1 MPLTQAA
8 PPTSA
13 RPPLRFDRN
22 ELAGAFGALG
32 TDLPLLIGV
41 IAASGL
47 DSASVLILF
56 GLMQVLS
63 GWWYRMPMPVQP
75 LKGFAALVIAQKIP
89 AKVIYG
95 GGLAVGIGMFVLSVS
110 GLIDWLA
117 RLVPKTVIRGIQLG
131 LALQLSTLALKQ
143 YVGADGV
150 QGYLLAAV
158 AFGIITALIGNR
170 RYPAAILVVT
180 LGVGYALVFKL
191 DLTTAQRA
199 LGFHLPTWRVPA
211 TADIITGALLL
222 ALPQIPLSLGNSVL
236 ATKQVAQDYFPERPL
251 TVRQIGFTYSLM
263 NLVNPFLGGFPVCHG
278 SGGMVGHYTY
288 GARSGGS
295 VMLYGALYLTLGLFF
310 SQGFTEV
317 VQIFPLPVLGVLL
330 TFEALT
336 LAALLRDI
344 SSQRNNLLVALL
356 VGVISANLPYGYL
369 VGLLVGTAVYYAQ
382 ERGWLGFGRS

>member
-1 MPLTQAA
+1 
-8 PPTSA
+8 
-13 RPPLRFDRN
+13 
-22 ELAGAFGALG
+22 
-32 TDLPLLIGV
+32 
-41 IAASGL
+41 
-47 DSASVLILF
+47 
-56 GLMQVLS
+56 
-63 GWWYRMPMPVQP
+63 
-75 LKGFAALVIAQKIP
+75 
-89 AKVIYG
+89 
-95 GGLAVGIGMFVLSVS
+95 
-110 GLIDWLA
+110 
-117 RLVPKTVIRGIQLG
+117 
-131 LALQLSTLALKQ
+131 
-143 YVGADGV
+143 
-150 QGYLLAAV
+150 
-158 AFGIITALIGNR
+158 
-170 RYPAAILVVT
+170 
-180 LGVGYALVFKL
+180 
-191 DLTTAQRA
+191 
-199 LGFHLPTWRVPA
+199 
-211 TADIITGALLL
+211 
-222 ALPQIPLSLGNSVL
+222 
-236 ATKQVAQDYFPERPL
+236 
-251 TVRQIGFTYSLM
+251 VRQIGFTYSLM